1 MPHVL
6 LLIDTAGSCGR
17 GIIEGINRYALENG
31 PWSIRFMYRALD
43 SLPPQW
49 LKEWRW
55 NGIISRTNNQKLA
68 KLLWA
73 GKLPLVELHG
83 YPNIGF
89 VQVQTDFDKEARMAV
104 EHFFDNGLR
113 HFAFFSFG
121 SAWIVDF
128 HQDAFVR
135 AVHGLGYDC
144 HCYRPA
150 RSNRCSPVWHE
161 SQRSGVIRWLRS
173 LPRPIGIFTPGDVHA
188 MLLSDLCRTI
198 DIPVPE
204 EMAILGLGNDSLIC
218 QTVHPT
224 LSSVDMNV
232 QRVGYE
238 AASLLDRMM
247 AGKKEKDIIYVEPSH
262 VAVRQ
267 STDVIAVD
275 DADVAQA
282 LHYIRQS
289 ACKGIEVSDVV
300 ERVGLSRRTLEMR
313 FHRLMGRSPKAEI
326 SRIRIEHAKMLLV
339 QTDQTSNRIA
349 RNCGFSSLEYFTTAF
364 HRVVGVQPQT
374 YRRMRSIAYD
384 FGRTE

>member
-1 MPHVL
+1 
-6 LLIDTAGSCGR
+6 
-17 GIIEGINRYALENG
+17 
-31 PWSIRFMYRALD
+31 
-43 SLPPQW
+43 
-49 LKEWRW
+49 
-55 NGIISRTNNQKLA
+55 
-68 KLLWA
+68 
-73 GKLPLVELHG
+73 LVELHG

-89 VQVQTDFDKEARMAV
+89 VQVQTDFQKEARMAV

-121 SAWIVDF
+121 SAWIVKF
-128 HQDAFVR
+128 HHEAFVQ
-135 AVHGLGYDC
+135 AVNNLGYDC
-144 HCYRPA
+144 HCYQPPP
-150 RSNRCSPVWHE
+150 SNGCSPVWHE
-161 SQRSGVIRWLRS
+161 SERPGVIRWLRS

-224 LSSVDMNV
+224 LSSIDLAV

-238 AASLLDRMM
+238 AASQLDRMM
-247 AGKKEKDIIYVEPSH
+247 AGKKDTDIIYVEPSH
-262 VAVRQ
+262 VAIRQ

-282 LHYIRQS
+282 LHYIRQW

-313 FHRLMGRSPKAEI
+313 FNRLLGRSPKAEI

-339 QTDQTSNRIA
+339 QTDQTSKRIA
-349 RNCGFSSLEYFTTAF
+349 RNSGFSSLEYFTTAF
-364 HRVVGVQPQT
+364 HRIVGVKPQV
-374 YRRMRSIAYD
+374 YRRMRRIACD
-384 FGRTE
+384 FGKTE